1 MTETTEQLSTAPA
14 APRFVDEERRREVVP
29 LLHPF
34 EFEGRIWSE
43 ITVRRPTAAMVRD
56 WTRRVLAAKEAGVD
70 TSDIPAPVF
79 DAPDAVVNF
88 VDPDDDD
95 RLEEVARRFLPR
107 RFLADP
113 ES

>member
-1 MTETTEQLSTAPA
+1 MTETTEQPLPPLA
-14 APRFVDEERRREVVP
+14 APRYVDESGRSEVVH
-29 LLHPF
+29 LLYPI
-34 EFEGRIWSE
+34 EYAGRIWAE

-56 WTRRVLAAKEAGVD
+56 WSRRVLAAKEAGVD
-70 TSDIPAPVF
+70 TSDIPPPVF

-107 RFLADP
+107 RFQADP
-113 ES
+113 ET